1 MRFSGYRKMVAI
13 TAAVSMLVGTGAFSV
28 FAENENALMQSE
40 SEDLHAPHSDA
51 GQSETEKSEETEVE
65 KLAISW
71 WICPTGGFSDEE
83 KVQQIV
89 DAYEAANPAVQVNI
103 RILDAGGEDGKNG
116 ADVIDAA
123 LHDNSGP
130 DVILAAPENIV
141 TRWGAEGLMAD
152 LSQLWDEKTQ
162 NEFRSEMRD
171 VARNRDEVWYAVPL
185 YRDLYTMAINYDM
198 FEKAGALQYLNEEAH
213 SWKDSGFIDSVL
225 RVHDVLVQE
234 SEEASSEE
242 DKTKK
247 TEHSKKDSDT
257 EEDGIVGKIYCKDEV
272 GQRAFR
278 CFVGN
283 FFKTGLVD
291 EYRSSYQIGKGKIRS
306 VFGTL
311 RNLIGKG
318 IEFDSGMNG
327 EDENEAFLRGDLFL
341 TFNWS
346 AAKQQAAQDAGFRVF
361 PMMYPNAK
369 NVPTLTGPVRA
380 LGVVETQE
388 EEKKEAALSF
398 VRFLMTDE
406 DAYRQ
411 AVLTAGCFP
420 ARRLINGHDLKDLYG
435 ADETMQLYGVL
446 NDYYEDY
453 EPTMELYPRLEEAWP
468 SMLQQIGEGEKI
480 KNVTTQ
486 LADELNEVL
495 AEEYGIREIEV
506 EEEE

>member
-1 MRFSGYRKMVAI
+1 
-13 TAAVSMLVGTGAFSV
+13 
-28 FAENENALMQSE
+28 
-40 SEDLHAPHSDA
+40 
-51 GQSETEKSEETEVE
+51 
-65 KLAISW
+65 
-71 WICPTGGFSDEE
+71 
-83 KVQQIV
+83 
-89 DAYEAANPAVQVNI
+89 
-103 RILDAGGEDGKNG
+103 
-116 ADVIDAA
+116 
-123 LHDNSGP
+123 
-130 DVILAAPENIV
+130 
-141 TRWGAEGLMAD
+141 
-152 LSQLWDEKTQ
+152 
-162 NEFRSEMRD
+162 
-171 VARNRDEVWYAVPL
+171 
-185 YRDLYTMAINYDM
+185 MAINYDM

-346 AAKQQAAQDAGFRVF
+346 AAKQQAAQDAGFRIF

-369 NVPTLTGPVRA
+369 NVPTLSGPVRA
-380 LGVVETQE
+380 LGVAETQE

-411 AVLTAGCFP
+411 TVLTAGCFP

-435 ADETMQLYGVL
+435 ADETMRLYGVL